1 MRKTGVLMIVAALA
15 ISACGSDGG
24 GGYQEQLADE
34 FMATYEAEGAE
45 ELVDEAC
52 LRDKMNEL
60 SDEDAKI
67 LIENIDAEEIE
78 GLGVSSD
85 GELIVASTIECFEGG
100 ILED

>member
-24 GGYQEQLADE
+24 GYQEQLADE
-34 FMATYEAEGAE
+34 FMETLEAEGAAE
-45 ELVDEAC
+45 FVDEEC
-52 LRDKMNEL
+52 IRDKMNEL

-67 LIENIDAEEIE
+67 LYENFDADDIE

-85 GELIVASTIECFEGG
+85 GEIIVASTVECFEGG
-100 ILED
+100 ILAD